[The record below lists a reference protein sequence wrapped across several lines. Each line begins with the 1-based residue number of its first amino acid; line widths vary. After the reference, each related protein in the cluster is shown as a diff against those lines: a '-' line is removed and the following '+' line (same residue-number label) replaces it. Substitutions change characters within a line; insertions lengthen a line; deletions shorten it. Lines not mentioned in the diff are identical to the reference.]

1 MFNQPAHLRGL
12 NNASSFRHY
21 TRILQYTEGMIL
33 LTGNDDLG
41 LQWLIWAFVGG
52 LSDKGPFPTLN
63 IFCINLLVV
72 KGILYLL
79 LVIDT

>member
-1 MFNQPAHLRGL
+1 
-12 NNASSFRHY
+12 
-21 TRILQYTEGMIL
+21 MIL

-52 LSDKGPFPTLN
+52 LSDKGPFPALN
-63 IFCINLLVV
+63 ILCINLLVV